1 MFFNLL
7 KLAGLDNAKIAE
19 LKAELAFKAE
29 QALEH
34 VTHKARTL
42 AVVAGLL
49 WCAGIMALLALIV
62 GLAALYKW
70 GEIHYGVF
78 TGFTLV
84 AAVLIALTGILV
96 IVALLIARQ
105 SAAAPPVSRIV
116 PDPVPPTQATRQI
129 TDNDL
134 RTAQGFVPPSGRS
147 QTAKPEDLVEP
158 LIVLLG
164 QYLRPPETGY
174 QALDDLLHQI
184 GSRAQGTTEEA
195 VARGSE
201 LVRKGNRATMLSVLG
216 AATLFGFLLARGA
229 QHRDVSTGC
238 DFR

>member
-1 MFFNLL
+1 MFFKLL
-7 KLAGLDNAKIAE
+7 KLAGLDVNARIAE
-19 LKAELAFKAE
+19 LRAELAFKAE
-29 QALEH
+29 QASEH
-34 VTHKARTL
+34 LTHKARVL

-70 GEIHYGVF
+70 GEIHHGVF
-78 TGFTLV
+78 TGFSLV
-84 AAVLIALTGILV
+84 AAVLMALTGILV
-96 IVALLIARQ
+96 LAAAAIARQ
-105 SAAAPPVSRIV
+105 SAATPPLWHIV
-116 PDPVPPTQATRQI
+116 RDATPATQTTRQV
-129 TDNDL
+129 TESDVL
-134 RTAQGFVPPSGRS
+134 TAHGFVPPSRGS

-174 QALDDLLHQI
+174 EALDDLLRQI

-195 VARGSE
+195 VARGSD
-201 LVRKGNRATMLSVLG
+201 LVRNGNRATMLSVLG

-229 QHRDVSTGC
+229 QHHDVQHPL
-238 DFR
+238 

>member
-1 MFFNLL
+1 MFFKLL
-7 KLAGLDNAKIAE
+7 KLAGLDVNAKIAE

-29 QALEH
+29 QASEH
-34 VTHKARTL
+34 FTHKARSVAT
-42 AVVAGLL
+42 VAGLL
-49 WCAGIMALLALIV
+49 WCAGIMALL

-78 TGFTLV
+78 TGFSLV
-84 AAVLIALTGILV
+84 AAVLIALTAILV
-96 IVALLIARQ
+96 LAAVSIARQ
-105 SAAAPPVSRIV
+105 LAAAPSVWRIV
-116 PDPVPPTQATRQI
+116 RDTSPPTQTTQQVI
-129 TDNDL
+129 ENEL
-134 RTAQGFVPPSGRS
+134 RTAQGFVPPPAKSP
-147 QTAKPEDLVEP
+147 TAKPEDVVEP

-174 QALDDLLHQI
+174 QTLDDLLRQI

-201 LVRKGNRATMLSVLG
+201 LVRNGNRTTMLSVLG

-229 QHRDVSTGC
+229 QHRDVQHGL
-238 DFR
+238 